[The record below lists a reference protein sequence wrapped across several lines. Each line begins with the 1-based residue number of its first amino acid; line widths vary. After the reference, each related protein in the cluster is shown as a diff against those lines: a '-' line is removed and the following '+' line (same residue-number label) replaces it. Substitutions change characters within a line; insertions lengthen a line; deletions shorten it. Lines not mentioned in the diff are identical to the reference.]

1 MNKPAIA
8 LLGIGMI
15 AVIGIAVVLVNPE
28 DSNSV
33 TAGQGS
39 EIVQTEGTQD
49 QSGAIAELPE
59 AIRENVLDAVAE
71 QTGEGRSQFEIVAA
85 QRRSWPDGCLGLTE
99 PGSFCT
105 QIVVSGWEVT
115 ASDGEETW
123 VYRTDRNGS
132 QVMLDTAA
140 SSAYE
145 LREP

>member
-8 LLGIGMI
+8 ILGIAII

-33 TAGQGS
+33 TPGQGS
-39 EIVQTEGTQD
+39 EMVQTEGNQHESET
-49 QSGAIAELPE
+49 IAELPE
-59 AIRENVLDAVAE
+59 AIREKVLDAVAE
-71 QTGEGRSQFEIVAA
+71 QTGEERSQFKIVAV

-115 ASDGEETW
+115 ASDGEDTW
-123 VYRTDRNGS
+123 VYRTDGNGS

-140 SSAYE
+140 SSPPQ
-145 LREP
+145 LR

>member
-1 MNKPAIA
+1 MM
-8 LLGIGMI
+8 GIGMI
-15 AVIGIAVVLVNPE
+15 AIIGIAVVFGNPE
-28 DSNSV
+28 ESNSV
-33 TAGQGS
+33 SLRQNS
-39 EIVQTEGTQD
+39 EIVQIEATQD
-49 QSGAIAELPE
+49 QSGPIAELPE

-115 ASDGEETW
+115 ASNGEDTW
-123 VYRTDRNGS
+123 VYRTDLDGS

>member
-15 AVIGIAVVLVNPE
+15 AVIGIAVVLVNPQE
-28 DSNSV
+28 SNSV
-33 TAGQGS
+33 TSGQGS
-39 EIVQTEGTQD
+39 EIVQIDGSQNE
-49 QSGAIAELPE
+49 SGPIAELPS
-59 AIRENVLDAVAE
+59 AISEKVLDAVAE

-105 QIVVSGWEVT
+105 QIVVSGWEVS
-115 ASDGEETW
+115 ASDSEETW
-123 VYRTDRNGS
+123 VYRTDRDGS

-140 SSAYE
+140 SSAYK

>member
-8 LLGIGMI
+8 LLGIALI
-15 AVIGIAVVLVNPE
+15 AIIGIAVVLGNPE
-28 DSNSV
+28 NSNSV
-33 TAGQGS
+33 TPGQGS
-39 EIVQTEGTQD
+39 EIVQMEGTQN
-49 QSGAIAELPE
+49 QSGPIAELPE
-59 AIRENVLDAVAE
+59 GIREKVLDAVAE
-71 QTGEGRSQFEIVAA
+71 QSGEERSQFEIVAA

-115 ASDGEETW
+115 VSKAKETW

-140 SSAYE
+140 SSGYK
-145 LREP
+145 